1 MTHSSVLFVARA
13 NFAGLFFIVFAV
25 EINRSV
31 ESAFL
36 CVCVCHNGHQL
47 FGIGYHLRI
56 FRSQVATEK
65 KSLFYALSSHKRPP
79 PMDTYG
85 RFDCV

>member
-13 NFAGLFFIVFAV
+13 NFAGLFFILFAV

-36 CVCVCHNGHQL
+36 LVCQNGHQF
-47 FGIGYHLRI
+47 FGIGYHFKI
-56 FRSQVATEK
+56 FRSQVATGK
-65 KSLFYALSSHKRPP
+65 MS
-79 PMDTYG
+79 
-85 RFDCV
+85 